1 MNRASK
7 PVYTNIGVRGKG
19 FLLLTLANYFFS
31 YAKPTPKS
39 AIKKGEYHSPPFISV
54 SASVNPK
61 PIAKKS
67 IPISL
72 HRGSTLFFLNHSIC
86 YFLSA
91 KRKNPVNETTMLKT
105 AIIPIQL
112 VVLVSFKLFQLPNI
126 RLKDSKL
133 NAMLDKTVIGK
144 TTIEPTATITNIFCL
159 SFIAKFNQ

>member
-1 MNRASK
+1 MMNRASK
-7 PVYTNIGVRGKG
+7 PVYTNIGVRGNG
-19 FLLLTLANYFFS
+19 FLLLTLANYL
-31 YAKPTPKS
+31 
-39 AIKKGEYHSPPFISV
+39 
-54 SASVNPK
+54 
-61 PIAKKS
+61 
-67 IPISL
+67 SL
-72 HRGSTLFFLNHSIC
+72 
-86 YFLSA
+86 

-112 VVLVSFKLFQLPNI
+112 VALVSFKLFQLPNI

>member
-7 PVYTNIGVRGKG
+7 PVYTNIGVRGNG

-86 YFLSA
+86 YFLLAAS
-91 KRKNPVNETTMLKT
+91 KNPPNERARQRNAIPPIPLVRFFPISSKNSYGKYAIMKKIIHEKAKT
-105 AIIPIQL
+105 FAHTFCIP
-112 VVLVSFKLFQLPNI
+112 
-126 RLKDSKL
+126 
-133 NAMLDKTVIGK
+133 
-144 TTIEPTATITNIFCL
+144 
-159 SFIAKFNQ
+159 FIAKFNQY